1 MSFKYFVY
9 TSVQTESLE
18 LSFWDIQLSL
28 FSLNNLLESQ
38 GIAKDS
44 SYVIAEKVVQFLREN
59 DHLPLTND
67 TLTAYFNIHENTI
80 SKYMKRFYKFTAL
93 GYLNSYR
100 LEQARI
106 LLLKTDKTILQK
118 NAASH
123 TANTSQASSRKN
135 IAFLL

>member
-18 LSFWDIQLSL
+18 LSFWDIQLNF
-28 FSLNNLLESQ
+28 FSLINLLESQ

-67 TLTAYFNIHENTI
+67 TLTAHFNIHENT
-80 SKYMKRFYKFTAL
+80 
-93 GYLNSYR
+93 
-100 LEQARI
+100 
-106 LLLKTDKTILQK
+106 
-118 NAASH
+118 
-123 TANTSQASSRKN
+123 
-135 IAFLL
+135 